1 MDHFKK
7 SKCFCTIY
15 LSKTS
20 VEWHRGDS
28 GICRI
33 LNEALRLKNYARIYN
48 LRHFLID
55 LYQELQEMH
64 KRQKPDDEDSLV
76 LRRYRGQKMYRNELN
91 GLINNIS
98 GLVFNNSFF
107 STTSNQKVALRY
119 TAAQFN
125 TAESVAVLFEID
137 IDTSHV
143 TRHYGCIHPLPLSLL
158 QNDHSKLTTNEWTLL
173 SNFLH
178 LFEEQNPA
186 IRIQHSLNELYSLP
200 PKLRSKSSE
209 LLKPLRELYTCVG
222 PLIERSPDFYTL
234 HVHARQILIKQNLY
248 ITGVINGLFFCREL
262 NIFHNMIAL
271 NASNQLFGSQFMIE
285 CHRKIA
291 QYDPNGNLIKILVF
305 ILAYSSNCSV
315 VKYDNQEDISIMPSS
330 IDLVHIQ
337 NLYVTMLWKYLVY
350 LYGFKE
356 AVLRFTQL
364 VKNVVDLIDM
374 FNRMPPNENSINHT
388 SDIPI
393 LLDKNLSSMNM

>member
-1 MDHFKK
+1 MKIRKSVENHTSTTPKACRICGAEARGFNFNVITCMSCKSFFRRNAHKK
-7 SKCFCTIY
+7 S
-15 LSKTS
+15 
-20 VEWHRGDS
+20 
-28 GICRI
+28 
-33 LNEALRLKNYARIYN
+33 
-48 LRHFLID
+48 
-55 LYQELQEMH
+55 
-64 KRQKPDDEDSLV
+64 
-76 LRRYRGQKMYRNELN
+76 
-91 GLINNIS
+91 
-98 GLVFNNSFF
+98 
-107 STTSNQKVALRY
+107 
-119 TAAQFN
+119 
-125 TAESVAVLFEID
+125 
-137 IDTSHV
+137 
-143 TRHYGCIHPLPLSLL
+143 PLPLSLL

-374 FNRMPPNENSINHT
+374 FNRMPPNETRDHMI
-388 SDIPI
+388 DIVVSETERR
-393 LLDKNLSSMNM
+393 LLIED